1 MTQQEAS
8 RTIEAILYVAGEGVP
23 VRSLS
28 ERLLLTAFE
37 TESALDALEAR
48 LEGPDSG
55 IQLNRSGEIGRA
67 HV

>member
-28 ERLLLTAFE
+28 ERLLLAAFE
-37 TESALDALEAR
+37 TESALDALEDRCLHDDYA
-48 LEGPDSG
+48 LE
-55 IQLNRSGEIGRA
+55 
-67 HV
+67 